1 MHKKKYIAIIAVLFL
16 LSIVVT
22 ELLFGKNSIPRQK
35 QVKQEIAMY
44 QAKVDS
50 LNALIEQY
58 KKEIELLEN
67 DSIYKEGILRSRYG
81 MSRKGEKVFQLVE

>member
-16 LSIVVT
+16 LSIVVA

-58 KKEIELLEN
+58 KKEIDLLEN